1 MKRDQNMGN
10 TGGLGDE
17 GGGRIGRA
25 HIPCSQRPPLMIPP
39 PTSSLPVLSALAA
52 AHPLCAHRPPGQESD
67 ATLVLASGGVARPG
81 HSRLA
86 SPVLVACPHGVDCS
100 HAMALCDRLESH
112 ASACVL
118 WQVYFLLLLAW

>member
-25 HIPCSQRPPLMIPP
+25 HSPPLMIPP

-52 AHPLCAHRPPGQESD
+52 AHPLCAHHPPGQESD
-67 ATLVLASGGVARPG
+67 ATLVLASGGVARHG

-86 SPVLVACPHGVDCS
+86 
-100 HAMALCDRLESH
+100 
-112 ASACVL
+112 
-118 WQVYFLLLLAW
+118 